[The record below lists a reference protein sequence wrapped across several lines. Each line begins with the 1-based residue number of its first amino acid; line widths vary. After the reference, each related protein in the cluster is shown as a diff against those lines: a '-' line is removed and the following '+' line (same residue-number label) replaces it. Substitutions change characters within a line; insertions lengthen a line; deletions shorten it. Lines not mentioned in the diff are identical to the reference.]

1 MIGGHIVP
9 PEERKSPAV
18 TAGRMSN
25 WGCLH
30 DGLPLSPSASSDDRQ
45 TQPDPL
51 DDPPTLVTLASPAE
65 PELRPRT
72 FIAALA
78 TLAAT
83 ACAVLAFALYQAA
96 TVDPY
101 TQAVLV
107 LDGDPGQGGRLF
119 RINCAGCHG
128 LAAQGLVGPNLHGVT
143 DRKNDS
149 QLVQQVISG
158 KTPPMPKFELD
169 PQDMADLISLLHH
182 LETQPTPA
190 VP

>member
-1 MIGGHIVP
+1 M
-9 PEERKSPAV
+9 
-18 TAGRMSN
+18 
-25 WGCLH
+25 
-30 DGLPLSPSASSDDRQ
+30 D
-45 TQPDPL
+45 DPL
-51 DDPPTLVTLASPAE
+51 TPVTLASPAE

-143 DRKNDS
+143 DRKNDA

-182 LETQPTPA
+182 LEIQPTPA